1 MDYPPWGLSLW
12 SQPEPD
18 RRNLKDVIHFVER
31 IENVIW
37 VLEDRLHIAMEL
49 PSFASR
55 QSPSVLAPIQHLA
68 FGGRSQYKKKPA
80 QGGLATTTL
89 ANHSSDRSR
98 RRLDG
103 QREAVERDR
112 GVRLEQSA
120 TEALCDLASLDQR
133 THFNTSIQV
142 TSDPVVGSDFSQRWV
157 FQRASSQRDGASRS
171 KRGRSRPIEERRRRS
186 RYGQHL
192 RLSFKRRKAPNECLG
207 VRMEGDNEDVTISP
221 HLDKLS
227 PISDPNRDNHLSHQT
242 HV

>member
-1 MDYPPWGLSLW
+1 
-12 SQPEPD
+12 
-18 RRNLKDVIHFVER
+18 
-31 IENVIW
+31 
-37 VLEDRLHIAMEL
+37 MEL

-68 FGGRSQYKKKPA
+68 FAGRSQSTQKPA

-142 TSDPVVGSDFSQRWV
+142 TSDPVVGSDFSQWWF
-157 FQRASSQRDGASRS
+157 FQRASSQRDGASPS
-171 KRGRSRPIEERRRRS
+171 KPARSRPLAYRMRRTGS
-186 RYGQHL
+186 VHL
-192 RLSFKRRKAPNECLG
+192 LPLPFKRRKAPNEGLG
-207 VRMEGDNEDVTISP
+207 V
-221 HLDKLS
+221 
-227 PISDPNRDNHLSHQT
+227 
-242 HV
+242 